1 MKKLRGLCLIFV
13 VLFVRTPGFAVDKK
27 PKAVVTLVVAQF
39 RYDYL
44 LRFRSEYHAGLAR
57 LLEHGAVFTDAHY
70 VQFPTVTAAGH
81 SVFLSGATPSVSGII
96 GNEWFDRTSGKA
108 VTSVSDRSTRLLG
121 GRPGRAGIVANP

>member
-1 MKKLRGLCLIFV
+1 MKKLRGLCSIFIL
-13 VLFVRTPGFAVDKK
+13 LFLLTPGFAVDKK
-27 PKAVVTLVVAQF
+27 PKLVVTLVVDQF

-70 VQFPTVTAAGH
+70 VQFPTVTAAGQ

-96 GNEWFDRTSGKA
+96 GNEWFDRASGKA
-108 VTSVSDRSTRLLG
+108 VNRASDSSTPLLRR
-121 GRPGRAGIVANP
+121 RPGLTGSCP